1 MGLHTV
7 LYVMAKDGNAGIKIP
22 VANILAA
29 SIYIMDGA
37 VDIFAICAT
46 VKQGANLKSCN
57 IKL

>member
-1 MGLHTV
+1 
-7 LYVMAKDGNAGIKIP
+7 MAKDGNAGIKIP